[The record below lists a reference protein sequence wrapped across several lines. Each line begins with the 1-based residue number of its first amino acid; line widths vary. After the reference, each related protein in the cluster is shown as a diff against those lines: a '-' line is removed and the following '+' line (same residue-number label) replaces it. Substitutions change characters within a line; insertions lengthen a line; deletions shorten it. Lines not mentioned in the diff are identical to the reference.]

1 MPFHRRKKEEQKN
14 SRGKEQLMK
23 SCCSLSNMS
32 IKGSV
37 ETQTHFPMSQVQVAR
52 TKVIVLNE
60 LKFLILVIMTRRI
73 FAGLIVLA
81 ALAAGAPAEKRCS
94 CAGVWYFFFSFFSL
108 SFSSNSKSETI
119 MSGSE
124 LTK

>member
-1 MPFHRRKKEEQKN
+1 
-14 SRGKEQLMK
+14 
-23 SCCSLSNMS
+23 
-32 IKGSV
+32 
-37 ETQTHFPMSQVQVAR
+37 MSQVQVAR